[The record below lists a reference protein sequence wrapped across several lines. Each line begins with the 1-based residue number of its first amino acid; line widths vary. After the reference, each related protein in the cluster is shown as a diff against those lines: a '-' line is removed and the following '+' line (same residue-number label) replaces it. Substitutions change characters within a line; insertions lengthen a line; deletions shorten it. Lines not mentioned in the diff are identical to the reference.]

1 MKSVRIGSNSGPH
14 FPAFGLNT
22 DQNNSEYG
30 HFLRSDSFMA
40 LGILLFYL
48 MIYNDKQSSI
58 PELLEMDVSVSI
70 HKQNLRF
77 LAIEMSKIMKGSAPN
92 LVSKMFSLKGRK

>member
-1 MKSVRIGSNSGPH
+1 
-14 FPAFGLNT
+14 
-22 DQNNSEYG
+22 
-30 HFLRSDSFMA
+30 MA